1 MKREEQYTRK
11 IEYILSCLDKMTHPE
26 SEKEVYALFY
36 LVHTSIEAAMDIVA
50 MLVKDIGSVPKDDYE
65 NIDLLRDKGLIE
77 ANLAENLKKLN
88 GLRNIL
94 VHRYNKVEES
104 IVIDGLEDI
113 KASLE
118 KFVEVVEN
126 ALKRIF

>member
-11 IEYILSCLDKMTHPE
+11 IEYIFSCLDKMTHPE

-50 MLVKDIGSVPKDDYE
+50 MLVKDLGGVPKDDYE
-65 NIDLLRDKGLIE
+65 NIAQLRDRGVVSAE
-77 ANLAENLKKLN
+77 LAENLKKLN

-94 VHRYNKVEES
+94 VRRYNKVEES
-104 IVIDGLEDI
+104 IVIEGLEDI
-113 KASLE
+113 KVSLE
-118 KFVEVVEN
+118 KFVEVVED
-126 ALKRIF
+126 ALKRVF